1 MPCNSNTLF
10 QKMPDKVSFLYA
22 QISEKWLE
30 LFLKKFPS
38 YTFRNNVESETVLYL
53 TNGRKSTESAP
64 LFQVE
69 YGLSLIL
76 TLLSCFEWFQNFCYH
91 NFRLTSLRTHLITE
105 ESSIEL
111 GEGTCYTNIQL
122 FFT

>member
-53 TNGRKSTESAP
+53 TNGRKGGHLDHLLGDYENEKSY
-64 LFQVE
+64 L
-69 YGLSLIL
+69 GLMIVYP
-76 TLLSCFEWFQNFCYH
+76 E
-91 NFRLTSLRTHLITE
+91 
-105 ESSIEL
+105 
-111 GEGTCYTNIQL
+111 QL
-122 FFT
+122 K

>member
-76 TLLSCFEWFQNFCYH
+76 TRCLVSNGFKPLLLYSFVTNM
-91 NFRLTSLRTHLITE
+91 SITT
-105 ESSIEL
+105 
-111 GEGTCYTNIQL
+111 G
-122 FFT
+122 

>member
-53 TNGRKSTESAP
+53 TNGRKINPHELLA
-64 LFQVE
+64 
-69 YGLSLIL
+69 IL
-76 TLLSCFEWFQNFCYH
+76 LKIN
-91 NFRLTSLRTHLITE
+91 
-105 ESSIEL
+105 
-111 GEGTCYTNIQL
+111 
-122 FFT
+122 

>member
-53 TNGRKSTESAP
+53 TNGRKSS
-64 LFQVE
+64 
-69 YGLSLIL
+69 LSG
-76 TLLSCFEWFQNFCYH
+76 LLSIIRKSHHKW
-91 NFRLTSLRTHLITE
+91 TAIS
-105 ESSIEL
+105 
-111 GEGTCYTNIQL
+111 
-122 FFT
+122 

>member
-53 TNGRKSTESAP
+53 TNGRKTAINSTNNN
-64 LFQVE
+64 
-69 YGLSLIL
+69 YYLIQ
-76 TLLSCFEWFQNFCYH
+76 SWN
-91 NFRLTSLRTHLITE
+91 
-105 ESSIEL
+105 
-111 GEGTCYTNIQL
+111 GNI
-122 FFT
+122 

>member
-53 TNGRKSTESAP
+53 TNGRK
-64 LFQVE
+64 
-69 YGLSLIL
+69 
-76 TLLSCFEWFQNFCYH
+76 
-91 NFRLTSLRTHLITE
+91 TSLPKL
-105 ESSIEL
+105 EL
-111 GEGTCYTNIQL
+111 PDFIRKLSELRNHD
-122 FFT
+122 